1 MGLKLRAQ
9 SAMEFLALIGVLLIM
24 FIFFYMIVFERIKLV
39 NDKKEVTI
47 GLDIAQKVQRE
58 ILLAARVSDGY
69 RREFFLPER
78 IEGFSYSITISGREL
93 SVQTPKTEVV
103 KPIPIVVGNI
113 ANGTNIIQKTD
124 GIIYIN

>member
-1 MGLKLRAQ
+1 MGLKLKAQ
-9 SAMEFLALIGVLLIM
+9 SAMEFLALTGVLLIV
-24 FIFFYMIVFERIKLV
+24 FIFFYMIVFERINLI
-39 NDKKEVTI
+39 NDQKDVTV
-47 GLDIAQKVQRE
+47 GQDIAQKVQRE

-69 RREFFLPER
+69 RREFFLPDR
-78 IEGFSYSITISGREL
+78 VEGFTYSITISGREL

-113 ANGTNIIQKTD
+113 AKGTNIIQKTD